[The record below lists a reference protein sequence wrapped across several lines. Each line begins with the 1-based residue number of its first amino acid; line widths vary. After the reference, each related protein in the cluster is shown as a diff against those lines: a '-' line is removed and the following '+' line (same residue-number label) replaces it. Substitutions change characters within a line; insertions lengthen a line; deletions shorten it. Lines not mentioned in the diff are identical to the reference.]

1 MFLFEIAI
9 YFWFRSIRGTT
20 EFQFAFRCK
29 STRNYIFE
37 VTNCGRITL
46 IFLSVGGKVV
56 SVVSFAT
63 VIWYV
68 TYFWENRGRSVTRP
82 TTAAKETTVSVA
94 PMHFISSW
102 KYLGNRGSRSYN
114 ICASSDKLGCFLSF
128 CDIFVF

>member
-20 EFQFAFRCK
+20 EFQFVFRCK
-29 STRNYIFE
+29 STQNYIFE
-37 VTNCGRITL
+37 VTNCGQITL

-68 TYFWENRGRSVTRP
+68 TQR
-82 TTAAKETTVSVA
+82 A
-94 PMHFISSW
+94 
-102 KYLGNRGSRSYN
+102 
-114 ICASSDKLGCFLSF
+114 LSQTGK
-128 CDIFVF
+128 

>member
-1 MFLFEIAI
+1 MELNVLIRDSNIFLV
-9 YFWFRSIRGTT
+9 RGTT

-37 VTNCGRITL
+37 VTNCGRITF

-68 TYFWENRGRSVTRP
+68 TQR
-82 TTAAKETTVSVA
+82 A
-94 PMHFISSW
+94 
-102 KYLGNRGSRSYN
+102 
-114 ICASSDKLGCFLSF
+114 LSQTGK
-128 CDIFVF
+128 

>member
-46 IFLSVGGKVV
+46 IFLSVGGTVV

-68 TYFWENRGRSVTRP
+68 TQRAPSLPRGKAYSDIRQ
-82 TTAAKETTVSVA
+82 KEV
-94 PMHFISSW
+94 ISGRFPITKSE
-102 KYLGNRGSRSYN
+102 LARCCLRDEGP
-114 ICASSDKLGCFLSF
+114 I
-128 CDIFVF
+128 